1 MAVAAETNPI
11 TSHQIEEIIH
21 DSIEPRESWFHR
33 WFPYLKWSPSSPD
46 KLRQAEED
54 LLTCK
59 FCQMKIYLLF
69 VAILVFQLCT
79 TFVL

>member
-1 MAVAAETNPI
+1 MAVATETNPI
-11 TSHQIEEIIH
+11 TSHQIEEIIQ

-54 LLTCK
+54 LLNCK
-59 FCQMKIYLLF
+59 FCQITSTF
-69 VAILVFQLCT
+69 IGILIFQLS
-79 TFVL
+79 TFVF

>member
-1 MAVAAETNPI
+1 MAVAAETTNPI

-54 LLTCK
+54 LLNCK
-59 FCQMKIYLLF
+59 ICKIRLIFQLHIILLLF
-69 VAILVFQLCT
+69 FRCQN
-79 TFVL
+79 